1 MKKKGIIILSVS
13 LAICLIAGIV
23 VFCIF
28 QSFADPWKE
37 NAKWPELNSVSNLE
51 PGKQYFTYQEWTGDT
66 TSKDINGGDVKQAD
80 VFGVNREEAHAS
92 NLIPYDN
99 VKDAVDGSVNYD
111 YAKSAYYQLLTGEG
125 NPWYLTVYKSLKQAD
140 KAGVS
145 SEFYKPEYTG
155 MTDNPYTGKNMV
167 TSYNDADYACG
178 WKEVTLPASWQTQ
191 GFDFPIY
198 TNINLPW
205 PGAYGNAATQIPVAP
220 TTTNPVGFYRRNFDV
235 DAAWIKN
242 GMKVY
247 ISFQGV
253 ESAMYL
259 YVNGHEVGYTEDS
272 FDAHEFDI
280 TPFLNPDGKDNVLAV
295 RVHRWC
301 DGSYLEDQDFIRLS
315 GIFRDVYVYAT
326 PAVHIRDYKVE
337 TDLDAEFVNA
347 DLKLTVNVRNLS
359 DREASTYGIDVKLF
373 DADGK
378 NVFYTDPLHV
388 DVSAVASGEEVTVDI
403 SKYVE
408 APNLWS
414 DEDPYLYTLVIS
426 LYEKENG
433 KLFESISQQLG
444 FREITFTKTSVNE
457 NYDSIQTKYQT
468 ITINGKPLVFKGV
481 NRHDTNA
488 LTGRY
493 VSKEL
498 MEQDVQLM
506 KQHNINSVRTSHYPN
521 DSYFY
526 YLCDKYGLFVM
537 AEANVESH
545 AYLGDS
551 DRMAS
556 HFTAAYHDRIKAN
569 VEAQKNRTCVV
580 MWSLGNESGNTPGT
594 KMFQKSIQDV
604 LRPLDSTRPVHYEGL
619 GGGGG
624 VDVSSTMYAGVDHV
638 GSRDASA
645 TAMPYL
651 QCEYAHAM
659 GNAVGNLMEYWD
671 LYRALKNGMGGFIWD
686 WVEQSIAT
694 PIPDT
699 SKSFWDYYSTIEHPF
714 MAGKYYA
721 YGGNWGDTINS
732 GSFCAN
738 GLISNDRTPQP
749 EMQEVKY
756 VYQSIWFSA
765 SEADILDKKVT
776 IYNEYRFTNT
786 DAYQLCWELVEDG
799 KVIQTGDIA
808 DNVAPG
814 ETKQVT
820 VSYALPAQLKPDGEY
835 FLNVYAKLKED
846 TLYAKAGYVIAQEQI
861 AIPTAVS
868 HVTKD
873 LSNVSPLTMKE
884 DERILEFSG
893 DSFKVTFNTKK
904 GLITEYVY
912 NDQVILSDGLK
923 PNYQRARVD
932 NDIDIDGVWA
942 GANGNMQLAEFDV
955 QMSADNKVA
964 TIKTRHNLK
973 NAKASFQLYEY
984 VIYGSGEITIT
995 STMDPDVLMGNASKV
1010 GAELTMPKEYELISW
1025 YGAGPAETYQDRE
1038 EGALVGVYQS
1048 TVSGSFYPFMVP
1060 QSTGNHT
1067 KVRYITIED
1076 PNAPIGLMVVSADE
1090 MEASAL
1096 HYTATEL
1103 SNKGHPYR
1111 LTEGKHT
1118 ILNIDCISAGLG
1130 NGSCGPGTLDQYKLT
1145 SKQKYTYTYTLVP
1158 YEKETADVMELS
1170 KVWRDV
1176 E

>member
-1 MKKKGIIILSVS
+1 MKKKGILILSVA
-13 LAICLIAGIV
+13 LAICLIAGV
-23 VFCIF
+23 VAVVLI
-28 QSFADPWKE
+28 QSTQDPWKE
-37 NAKWPELNSVSNLE
+37 NAQWPELNAVSTLE
-51 PGKQYFTYQEWTGDT
+51 VGKQYFSHEEWIGEGDA
-66 TSKDINGGDVKQAD
+66 AD
-80 VFGVNREEAHAS
+80 TFGVNREEAHTS
-92 NLIPYDN
+92 NLIPYDS
-99 VKDAVDGSVNYD
+99 VSAAVEGAVNYD
-111 YAKSAYYQLLTGEG
+111 YSKSAYYQLLTGEG
-125 NPWYLTVYKSLKQAD
+125 KPWYLTVYKNLERAEQD
-140 KAGVS
+140 GVAS
-145 SEFYKPEYTG
+145 NFYKPEYTG
-155 MTDNPYTGKNMV
+155 MTDNPYTGKNTV
-167 TSYNDADYACG
+167 TSYKDADYDCG

-205 PGAYGNAATQIPVAP
+205 PGAYGNDNREIPYAP
-220 TTTNPVGFYRRNFDV
+220 TVTNPVGFYRTTFDV
-235 DAAWIKN
+235 DMAWLQN
-242 GMKVY
+242 GFKVY

-259 YVNGHEVGYTEDS
+259 YVNGNEVGYTEDS

-280 TPFLNPDGKDNVLAV
+280 TPFLNGDGKENVLAV

-337 TDLDAEFVNA
+337 TDLDEQFVNA
-347 DLKLTVNVRNLS
+347 DLNLSVDVRNLS
-359 DREASTYGIDVKLF
+359 DKEASTYGLDVKLF

-378 NVFYTDPLHV
+378 NMFQTSPCRA
-388 DVSAVASGEEVTVDI
+388 DVAAIVSGSEVTVDI
-403 SKYVE
+403 SKAVKK
-408 APNLWS
+408 PHLWS

-426 LYEKENG
+426 LYDKDSG
-433 KLFESISQQLG
+433 KLFACVSQQLG
-444 FREITFTKTSVNE
+444 FREITFTKTLVNE
-457 NYDSIQTKYQT
+457 NYDAVPMKYQT

-481 NRHDTNA
+481 NRHDTDA

-493 VSKEL
+493 VSREV

-506 KQHNINSVRTSHYPN
+506 KQYNINSVRTSHYPN

-537 AEANVESH
+537 AEANVEFH
-545 AYLGDS
+545 AYSGES
-551 DRMAS
+551 DRVAE
-556 HFTAAYHDRIKAN
+556 HFTAAYQDRIVAN

-580 MWSLGNESGNTPGT
+580 MWSLGNESGNTPNT
-594 KMFQKSIQDV
+594 KMFQKSIQEI
-604 LRPLDSTRPVHYEGL
+604 LRPSDSTRPVHYEGL

-638 GSRDASA
+638 GSKDTSA

-671 LYRALKNGMGGFIWD
+671 LYRALQTGMGGFIWD
-686 WVEQSIAT
+686 WVEQSVAT
-694 PIPDT
+694 PIPNA
-699 SKSFWDYYSTIEHPF
+699 SKNWDYYSTINHPF

-732 GSFCAN
+732 GSFCVN
-738 GLISNDRTPQP
+738 GLLSNDRTPQP

-756 VYQSIWFSA
+756 AYQSIWFSA
-765 SEADILDKKVT
+765 RESEILDKKVT
-776 IYNEYRFTNT
+776 IYNEFCFTNT
-786 DAYQLCWELVEDG
+786 DAHALCWELVEDG
-799 KVIQTGDIA
+799 KVIQSGTIQEQIA
-808 DNVAPG
+808 PK

-820 VSYALPAQLKPDGEY
+820 VPYTLPANLKADGEY
-835 FLNVYAKLKED
+835 FLNIYAKLKED
-846 TLYAKAGYVIAQEQI
+846 TLYAKAGHVIAQEQI
-861 AIPTAVS
+861 SIPVEVS
-868 HVTKD
+868 HITKD
-873 LSNVSPLTMKE
+873 LSNVGALNIKE
-884 DERILEFSG
+884 DGKLLEISG
-893 DSFKVTFNTKK
+893 DAFQLTFDTKK
-904 GLITEYVY
+904 GLIKEYVY
-912 NDQVILSDGLK
+912 NNQVILSEGLK

-932 NDIDIDGVWA
+932 NDIDIDGAWA
-942 GANGNMQLAEFDV
+942 AANNNMQLTEFDV
-955 QMSADNKVA
+955 QLSADNKVV
-964 TIKTRHNLK
+964 TIKTRHDLK

-995 STMDPDVLMGNASKV
+995 STMDPDVIMGNVSKV

-1025 YGAGPAETYQDRE
+1025 YGAGQAETYPDRE
-1038 EGALVGVYQS
+1038 EGALVGIYQS
-1048 TVSGSFYPFMVP
+1048 TVSGSFYPFAVP

-1111 LTEGKHT
+1111 LPEAKHT

-1145 SKQKYTYTYTLVP
+1145 SRQKYTYTYTLVP
-1158 YEKETADVMELS
+1158 YEKETADVMDLS

-1176 E
+1176 GEKES